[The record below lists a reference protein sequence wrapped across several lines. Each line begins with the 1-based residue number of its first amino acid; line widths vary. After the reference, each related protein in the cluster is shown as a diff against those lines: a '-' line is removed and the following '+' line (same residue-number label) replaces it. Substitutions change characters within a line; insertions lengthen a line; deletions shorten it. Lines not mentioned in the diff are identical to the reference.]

1 MSIQRTLCDIAEKL
15 SEENYDESFAQYRFW
30 LDIGITRGRLAV
42 QDQVDGDM
50 WKIIRSG
57 SLKELVKPA
66 VRLFIWFI
74 GDVEA
79 ARAASGDA
87 SSLHMRY
94 CTSRLDR
101 FFDENLDL
109 TRSWNET
116 RATSF
121 LTDMNLIAHWV
132 NLGYV
137 EEAMIRNYILQSLT
151 SHPKLHSHQADAL
164 ITLFKLAGVTFEAY
178 ADTSVVDRCFEL
190 LKGHYSHDSVKGK
203 LVKVCLPHMVK
214 GNHRS
219 KTSFQEVV
227 ASRESDWEGLP
238 PPPAFTTG
246 ESAVAGVDHRDPAAT
261 PVIISLGL
269 PSGDLEPRNPLS
281 PPLEPITTETEMSPR
296 SPAPHSPSIS
306 ITTMSDFAA
315 TDDDEPLLDP
325 KVITPHCAFYFE
337 DGNVEVLCGNTL
349 FRVHT
354 SILSLHSP
362 VLGRMFAKGSLT
374 TAESPNGCPR
384 IPSSDAAADFTT
396 LLKIIYLPTYATL
409 PMSSSCSADRLS
421 TGSLNG
427 IRCRTSPHSHRCSK
441 SQRSTRYLAFDPRC
455 SMSSVMRTQRL
466 LGGSLLPSYS
476 ERESLVGRLL
486 TQTRSSTSLSSR
498 TSLLHYRWHTT
509 WQPEGD
515 WIH

>member
-30 LDIGITRGRLAV
+30 LDIGITRGRLTV

-50 WKIIRSG
+50 WKIIWSG
-57 SLKELVKPA
+57 FSKELVKPA
-66 VRLFIWFI
+66 VRLFVRFI

-79 ARAASGDA
+79 ARAASGNA

-94 CTSRLDR
+94 CASRLDR

-121 LTDMNLIAHWV
+121 LTDVNLIAHWI

-137 EEAMIRNYILQSLT
+137 EEAMIHNYILQSLT
-151 SHPKLHSHQADAL
+151 SHLKLHDHQADAL
-164 ITLFKLAGVTFEAY
+164 IILLKLAGVTFEAY
-178 ADTSVVDRCFEL
+178 ADTLVVDRCFEL
-190 LKGHYSHDSVKGK
+190 LKGHYRRDSVKGK
-203 LVKVCLPHMVK
+203 LVEVRTPHMAK
-214 GNHRS
+214 GNHGS

-227 ASRESDWEGLP
+227 VLRESDWEGLP

-246 ESAVAGVDHRDPAAT
+246 EPGPADVDRKDPAAT

-269 PSGDLEPRNPLS
+269 PSGDVEPRNPLS
-281 PPLEPITTETEMSPR
+281 PPLEPIITTETDMSPR

-306 ITTMSDFAA
+306 ITTMSDFAV
-315 TDDDEPLLDP
+315 TDDDEPPLDP

-374 TAESPNGCPR
+374 TAESPNSCLR
-384 IPSSDAAADFTT
+384 IPSSGAAADFIT
-396 LLKIIYLPTYATL
+396 LLKIYIFQCIPLYL
-409 PMSSSCSADRLS
+409 C
-421 TGSLNG
+421 
-427 IRCRTSPHSHRCSK
+427 HR
-441 SQRSTRYLAFDPRC
+441 A
-455 SMSSVMRTQRL
+455 V
-466 LGGSLLPSYS
+466 
-476 ERESLVGRLL
+476 LL
-486 TQTRSSTSLSSR
+486 TVSL
-498 TSLLHYRWHTT
+498 
-509 WQPEGD
+509 QVP
-515 WIH
+515 